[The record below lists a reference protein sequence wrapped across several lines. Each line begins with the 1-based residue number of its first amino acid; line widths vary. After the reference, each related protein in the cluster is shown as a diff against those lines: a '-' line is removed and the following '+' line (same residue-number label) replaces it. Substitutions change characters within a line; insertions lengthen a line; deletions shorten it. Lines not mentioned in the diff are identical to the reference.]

1 MNNATNTCLLQ
12 AANDD
17 LAVHAIVA
25 NLHRAIQHR
34 MDRDGQAHGRFSRAY
49 IAEMFE
55 VARTIGTDCR
65 PYQADAEWIGARRAW
80 RDAVLDDHADER
92 RDTRLTA
99 SRHAADGVV
108 LQACRLGCEAMQDA
122 ARARMRDALIAMTHP
137 AH

>member
-17 LAVHAIVA
+17 LAAHAIVA

-34 MDRDGQAHGRFSRAY
+34 MDRDSQAHGRFSRAY

-55 VARTIGTDCR
+55 VARTIDSDCR
-65 PYQADAEWIGARRAW
+65 PCQVDAEWIAARRAW
-80 RDAVLDDHADER
+80 LDAVLDDHADER
-92 RDTRLTA
+92 RDARLTA
-99 SRHAADGVV
+99 ARRAADGVV
-108 LQACRLGCEAMQDA
+108 LEACRLGCDAMQDA
-122 ARARMRDALIAMTHP
+122 AGARMRDALIAMTLP